1 MSDVSKICPQCGGS
15 NALDARHCA
24 HCGYDTQSALP
35 AVQYNLPAVLG
46 KAAVPVLAGAVG
58 LAVSVGWKLLQGM
71 LNQATRPAPPTV
83 HVPRSESTAI
93 QPTAHS
99 PRRTIHIRTAWAI
112 GDSSGAWRRGESE
125 QTIEFD

>member
-24 HCGYDTQSALP
+24 HCGHDTQSALP
-35 AVQYNLPAVLG
+35 AVQYNLPEVLG

-58 LAVSVGWKLLQGM
+58 LAVSVGWKLLQGV
-71 LNQATRPAPPTV
+71 LNQTARPPLKVART
-83 HVPRSESTAI
+83 ETTAI
-93 QPTAHS
+93 QPAAST
-99 PRRTIHIRTAWAI
+99 PRRTITIRTSWAI